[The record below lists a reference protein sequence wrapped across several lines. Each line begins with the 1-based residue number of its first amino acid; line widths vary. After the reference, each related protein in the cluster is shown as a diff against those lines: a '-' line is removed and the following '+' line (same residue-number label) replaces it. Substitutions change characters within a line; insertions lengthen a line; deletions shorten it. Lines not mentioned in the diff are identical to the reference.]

1 MTNEGNTTMELN
13 VGTKINNDSTIV
25 DRYTID
31 NINNNVDNA
40 VSNNIGTTI
49 DTTIDA
55 TVDKTS
61 INNIINTTNKRFAIV
76 YSFALA
82 KLLIKKGFIV
92 KDIKKNYKINKK
104 EIVFYFDYS
113 EAIDSVIQSYCN
125 RDCYNINDIK

>member
-1 MTNEGNTTMELN
+1 MTNEGNTTMKLN
-13 VGTKINNDSTIV
+13 VSTKINNDSTIV
-25 DRYTID
+25 DRYTTD
-31 NINNNVDNA
+31 NINNNVDNV

-49 DTTIDA
+49 DTTIDT
-55 TVDKTS
+55 TVDKAS

>member
-1 MTNEGNTTMELN
+1 MTNEGNTTMKLN

-25 DRYTID
+25 DRYTTD
-31 NINNNVDNA
+31 NINNNVANV

-49 DTTIDA
+49 DTTIDT
-55 TVDKTS
+55 TVNKAS

-92 KDIKKNYKINKK
+92 KDIKKNYKVNKK

>member
-1 MTNEGNTTMELN
+1 MTNVGNTTMKLN

-25 DRYTID
+25 DRYTTD
-31 NINNNVDNA
+31 NINNNIDN
-40 VSNNIGTTI
+40 VVNNNIGTTI
-49 DTTIDA
+49 DTTIDT
-55 TVDKTS
+55 TVDRSS

>member
-1 MTNEGNTTMELN
+1 MKLN
-13 VGTKINNDSTIV
+13 VGTKINNDSTII
-25 DRYTID
+25 DSYTTD
-31 NINNNVDNA
+31 NINNNVDNV

-49 DTTIDA
+49 DTTIDT
-55 TVDKTS
+55 TVDRTS

>member
-1 MTNEGNTTMELN
+1 MKLN
-13 VGTKINNDSTIV
+13 VGTKINNDSTII
-25 DRYTID
+25 DSYTTD
-31 NINNNVDNA
+31 NINDNVSNI
-40 VSNNIGTTI
+40 VSNNI
-49 DTTIDA
+49 DTT
-55 TVDKTS
+55 TDKVS

>member
-1 MTNEGNTTMELN
+1 MTNEGNTTMKLN

-25 DRYTID
+25 DRYTTD
-31 NINNNVDNA
+31 NINNNVDNV
-40 VSNNIGTTI
+40 VSNNIGTII
-49 DTTIDA
+49 DTTIDT
-55 TVDKTS
+55 TVDRTS

-125 RDCYNINDIK
+125 RDCYNINDTK

>member
-1 MTNEGNTTMELN
+1 MTNEGNTTMKLN

-25 DRYTID
+25 DRYTTD
-31 NINNNVDNA
+31 NINNNVDNV
-40 VSNNIGTTI
+40 VSNNIGTII
-49 DTTIDA
+49 DTTIDT
-55 TVDKTS
+55 TVDRTS

>member
-1 MTNEGNTTMELN
+1 MTNEGNTTMKLN

-25 DRYTID
+25 DRYTTD
-31 NINNNVDNA
+31 NINNNVANV

-49 DTTIDA
+49 DTTIDN
-55 TVDKTS
+55 TVDRAS
-61 INNIINTTNKRFAIV
+61 INNIINTTNKKFAIV